1 MKKILV
7 VEDEAIIA
15 DDIRNNL
22 QQAGYAV
29 VATVSS
35 GEDAIKNAKEYNPDI
50 ILMDIV
56 IKGKLDGIET
66 ARQIRSFLNIPL
78 VYLTAFSDEKTI
90 ERAKLTEPFGYL
102 IKPFNKREL
111 NIAIEMAL
119 FKHRME
125 EEIRTSKIFFE
136 NILES
141 IVFGIWV
148 TDKDDIIKY
157 ANRGVSSVTGIKQE
171 KIVGMQIFSDFNEF
185 LRPYYKRAKES
196 LHPFYFEAVPFI
208 NPDGTQNYKSG
219 WLIPS
224 IKNKVFDGMICTIES
239 IPRYSHMDENQG

>member
-7 VEDEAIIA
+7 VEDEAIVA
-15 DDIRNNL
+15 DDIRNTL
-22 QQAGYAV
+22 QQAGYTV
-29 VATVSS
+29 IATVSS
-35 GEDAIKNAKEYNPDI
+35 GEDAVKYAKEKIPDI
-50 ILMDIV
+50 ILMDII
-56 IKGKLDGIET
+56 IKGALDGIET
-66 ARQIRSFLNIPL
+66 AQQIRTILDIPV

-125 EEIRTSKIFFE
+125 EELKTSKIFFE

-148 TDKDDIIKY
+148 TDKDDVIKY
-157 ANRGVSSVTGIKQE
+157 ANRGVSMVTGINPDR
-171 KIVGMQIFSDFNEF
+171 IIGMQIFNDFNEF
-185 LRPYYKRAKES
+185 LRPYYKRAKET
-196 LHPFYFEAVPFI
+196 LQPFYFEAVPFI

-219 WLIPS
+219 WLAPRIR
-224 IKNKVFDGMICTIES
+224 NKVFDGMICTIES
-239 IPRYSHMDENQG
+239 IPRYNQLEENQD